1 MSGRRPATCCR
12 HKAFSIDSRK
22 EKTMLK
28 DKASTAI
35 VAVSDIARATAFYRD
50 TLGLDVTD
58 DSMGDVVVFRTGDT
72 SLVVYRSEF
81 AGTNKANAVVWGVG
95 DEIDDIVANLAS
107 KGVRFEHYEIW
118 SCGATSMSPAR

>member
-1 MSGRRPATCCR
+1 
-12 HKAFSIDSRK
+12 
-22 EKTMLK
+22 MLK

-50 TLGLDVTD
+50 TLGLEITD

-95 DEIDDIVANLAS
+95 DEIDAIVADLKS
-107 KGVRFEHYEIW
+107 KGVSFEHYDGMALEGDIHVA
-118 SCGATSMSPAR
+118 GAMRLVWFKDPDDNILHLNSM